1 MKISILLP
9 YKENFSPVYP
19 GAVSIFLKDT
29 IKLSKFKKNILVF
42 GNTNFKKKLLKNY
55 KNLPFTPSF
64 LRSNS
69 KLYLNKFIKN
79 ENKRKSDLIEIHN
92 RPDYVNK
99 LFDINEN
106 LVLYFH
112 NNPLDMSGSKSLKS
126 RINLIKKTK
135 KIIFNS
141 KWTKNKFLNGIKTNN
156 KLNNKLEVIYQSTN
170 KKKVNFSKKKKYIV
184 FVGRL
189 NSSKGY
195 DVFGKSVI
203 KILDKYKDWKGFVIG
218 DEPREKL
225 LFNHKNLNILGFL
238 DHNKVSNWFIKSQ
251 IAVVCSR
258 WQEPFGRTAL
268 EAASC
273 GCAVIIT
280 NRGGLP
286 EAAPNGVKINN
297 LSVNSVKFAIEKLIN
312 NNILRNKVQKKSFN
326 NFYLTNR
333 LISNKIDK
341 YRLDLIKS

>member
-1 MKISILLP
+1 M
-9 YKENFSPVYP
+9 
-19 GAVSIFLKDT
+19 
-29 IKLSKFKKNILVF
+29 
-42 GNTNFKKKLLKNY
+42 
-55 KNLPFTPSF
+55 
-64 LRSNS
+64 
-69 KLYLNKFIKN
+69 
-79 ENKRKSDLIEIHN
+79 
-92 RPDYVNK
+92 
-99 LFDINEN
+99 
-106 LVLYFH
+106 
-112 NNPLDMSGSKSLKS
+112 
-126 RINLIKKTK
+126 
-135 KIIFNS
+135 
-141 KWTKNKFLNGIKTNN
+141 
-156 KLNNKLEVIYQSTN
+156 
-170 KKKVNFSKKKKYIV
+170 
-184 FVGRL
+184 

-280 NRGGLP
+280 TRGGLP

-297 LSVNSVKFAIEKLIN
+297 LSVNSVKLAIEKLIN